1 LAEAEPQNP
10 ENHLRLSQIY
20 RENRRFPEAHAS
32 LKKAAELDS
41 DSLEVKYNLVLL
53 LQQEGKNDE
62 AIAAMK
68 QLLADTAKGEY
79 APREKKN
86 RALFLEQLGVLYRG
100 AENYA
105 EAQKAFRS
113 MGEIDAESRPRA
125 LAHAID
131 TSRTARDYGKALEE
145 SKTAVDEFPDNLA
158 LASLRATVLAETGN
172 TKEAAKVLKGL
183 LKGNSEDREIY
194 LALAQVH
201 EKGKQYDKAIEAVE
215 KAQSLSK
222 TRAEQL
228 GVLFAYGSVL
238 ERAKRFDEAEAK
250 FTELLKLDPENASAL
265 NYFGYMLADLNKRL
279 NDAHDMI
286 QKALDLEPNNGAY
299 LDSLGWVYYRQ
310 EKFDLAERYLL
321 RSLEQFNRDPVVHSH
336 LGDVYHKQGK
346 VDQAQKHWKRSLEE
360 WQRSA
365 KSDQDQA
372 EIMEV
377 RKKLDSLALQ
387 LSSEAAGS
395 KEIKE

>member
-1 LAEAEPQNP
+1 
-10 ENHLRLSQIY
+10 
-20 RENRRFPEAHAS
+20 
-32 LKKAAELDS
+32 
-41 DSLEVKYNLVLL
+41 
-53 LQQEGKNDE
+53 
-62 AIAAMK
+62 
-68 QLLADTAKGEY
+68 
-79 APREKKN
+79 
-86 RALFLEQLGVLYRG
+86 
-100 AENYA
+100 
-105 EAQKAFRS
+105 

-131 TSRTARDYGKALEE
+131 TSRTARDYGNALEQ
-145 SKTAVDEFPDNLA
+145 SKAAVDEFPDNLA

-215 KAQSLSK
+215 KAHSLSK
-222 TRAEQL
+222 TRGEQL

-238 ERAKRFDEAEAK
+238 ERAKRFDDAEAK

-310 EKFDLAERYLL
+310 EKFDLAERFLL

-336 LGDVYHKQGK
+336 LGDVYYKQGK

-360 WQRSA
+360 WQRNA